1 MTLNQSGFYL
11 KVQKSAYF
19 IFDRG
24 EVDGEAGVV
33 VFSPRDKME
42 WGALAFSS
50 VAGSIAF
57 CLVFWYGISS
67 RVGMSIYLVLRVG
80 KGC

>member
-1 MTLNQSGFYL
+1 M
-11 KVQKSAYF
+11 
-19 IFDRG
+19 
-24 EVDGEAGVV
+24 VV
-33 VFSPRDKME
+33 VLPRDKME
-42 WGALAFSS
+42 WGTLAFYS